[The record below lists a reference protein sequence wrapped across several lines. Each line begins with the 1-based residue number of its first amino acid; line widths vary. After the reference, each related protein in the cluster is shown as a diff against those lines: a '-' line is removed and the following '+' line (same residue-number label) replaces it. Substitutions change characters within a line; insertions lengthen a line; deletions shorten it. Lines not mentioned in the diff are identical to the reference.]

1 MTVLSRLLRFT
12 LLVVFGGALMVAPTV
27 AASAAV
33 ASPAAVTSPATVAAP
48 AAAAPYAGTLT
59 APTTTVPVGT
69 SITFSYS
76 VPSAGVTSTNWV
88 GIYEAGQTPGDTGS
102 TTYQY
107 TPDASGT
114 VTFGTTSLSP
124 GSYVAYYL
132 YDDGYDV
139 LAGPVGFTVTGASP
153 YAGGTLTS
161 PVTSVPNAQSITFS
175 YSVPTAGVTS
185 TNWVGIYEPGQTPG
199 TDDSTTYQYTPNASG
214 TVTFATNSL
223 DGVGNYVAYFFYD
236 NGYQIIAG
244 PVSFSVTPGTLAPAP
259 AYQRAIGGHQL
270 TGPFGVAANA
280 AGDIWASDTGGNR
293 ITEFDSSG
301 LPLAVIGVGVGL
313 NQPEGI
319 ALGSSGDLWVAD
331 TGDNRVVELS
341 PGGRRQAAG
350 RLRRQGQ
357 RQRPA

>member
-1 MTVLSRLLRFT
+1 MTS
-12 LLVVFGGALMVAPTV
+12 
-27 AASAAV
+27 
-33 ASPAAVTSPATVAAP
+33 
-48 AAAAPYAGTLT
+48 
-59 APTTTVPVGT
+59 VPVGT
-69 SITFSYS
+69 SITFGYS

-88 GIYEAGQTPGDTGS
+88 GIYQAGQTPGDVGS

-114 VTFGTTSLSP
+114 VTFATSSLSP

-132 YDDGYDV
+132 YDDGYEV

-161 PVTSVPNAQSITFS
+161 TVTSVPNAQSITFS

-199 TDDSTTYQYTPNASG
+199 AEASTTYQYAPDASG
-214 TVTFATNSL
+214 TVTFSTSSL
-223 DGVGNYVAYFFYD
+223 DGVGKYVAYFFYD

-259 AYQRAIGGHQL
+259 VYQRAIGAHQL
-270 TGPFGVAANA
+270 RRPASASPPPERRHLGDRHRPQPGHRVRRCRPAAAHDRGRSRTSTSRKASRSTPPAMSGSPTPATTASSSCLPRA
-280 AGDIWASDTGGNR
+280 A
-293 ITEFDSSG
+293 
-301 LPLAVIGVGVGL
+301 
-313 NQPEGI
+313 
-319 ALGSSGDLWVAD
+319 AD
-331 TGDNRVVELS
+331 
-341 PGGRRQAAG
+341 Q
-350 RLRRQGQ
+350 LRRQGQ